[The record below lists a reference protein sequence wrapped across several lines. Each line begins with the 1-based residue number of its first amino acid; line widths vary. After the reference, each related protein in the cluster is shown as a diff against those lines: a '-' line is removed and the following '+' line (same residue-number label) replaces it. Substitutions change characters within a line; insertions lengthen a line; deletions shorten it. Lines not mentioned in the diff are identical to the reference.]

1 MRGLLLE
8 SLGRGFAWSGV
19 LFIALFLLGVLIG

>member
-8 SLGRGFAWSGV
+8 YLGRGFAWSGV
-19 LFIALFLLGVLIG
+19 LCFVLVTLLVLLG